1 VVLATASPAKFP
13 ETMREALGF
22 EPTHP
27 SLEVLKAR
35 PLVVHRLPASVD
47 AVRRYVEQHAV

>member
-1 VVLATASPAKFP
+1 L
-13 ETMREALGF
+13 EALK
-22 EPTHP
+22 T
-27 SLEVLKAR
+27 R